1 MRPQAAADFY
11 RSQQRLKVTTLAA
24 ARRAWDQ
31 IGRRWEDDWLDRLPL
46 VTTVVAAAQL
56 AAARSAGEYGTAV
69 AAETGLTTAQAAV
82 AAEAFAGVASDG
94 RPLDSLLYQ
103 PLVAAGAAYNAL
115 GSPTKALNIGREL
128 LDLIVQ
134 TQVADAARTATQ
146 TWMTGNNVEGYV
158 RMLNPPS
165 CDRCIV
171 QAGKWFKWN
180 AGFDRHPGDDCVH
193 IPARE
198 ADYGDFRLSPDKYF
212 HSLTKAEQDRIFGEG
227 NAEAIRLGA
236 DVGQVVNAKRGM
248 TKASDLLGKGA
259 ASAGVRATGKEQLF
273 TLEGTTRFGMFGRQ
287 AGDAGYTAT
296 RTGRRQGYVA
306 NQVVRRTKRARLMPE
321 SVIDMADGD
330 RAEAIRLLKL
340 YGYLIP

>member
-1 MRPQAAADFY
+1 MRPQAAAEFY
-11 RSQQRLKVTTLAA
+11 RGQQRLKVTTVVA
-24 ARRAWDQ
+24 ARRAWSQ
-31 IGRRWEDDWLDRLPL
+31 LGRRWEDDWLDRLPL
-46 VTTVVAAAQL
+46 VTAVVAAAQL
-56 AAARSAGEYGTAV
+56 AAARSAGEYGAAI
-69 AAETGLTTAQAAV
+69 AAETGLTTMQAAV

-115 GSPTKALNIGREL
+115 GSPTKALSVGRDL

-134 TQVADAARTATQ
+134 TQVSDAARTATQ
-146 TWMTGNNVEGYV
+146 TWMAGNNIEGYV

-212 HSLTKAEQDRIFGEG
+212 HSLSEAEQNRIFGEG

-273 TLEGTTRFGMFGRQ
+273 TTEGTTRHGIYGRM
-287 AGDAGYTAT
+287 AAEAGYTAT

-306 NQVVRRTKRARLMPE
+306 SQVVRRTKRARLMPE

-330 RAEAIRLLKL
+330 RAEAIRLLTL
-340 YGYLIP
+340 YGYLLP